1 MTSWFVG
8 IANNGMY
15 DMVSGTSAESN
26 VHSIP
31 GNMHLILV

>member
-1 MTSWFVG
+1 
-8 IANNGMY
+8 MY
-15 DMVSGTSAESN
+15 DMLSGTSAESN